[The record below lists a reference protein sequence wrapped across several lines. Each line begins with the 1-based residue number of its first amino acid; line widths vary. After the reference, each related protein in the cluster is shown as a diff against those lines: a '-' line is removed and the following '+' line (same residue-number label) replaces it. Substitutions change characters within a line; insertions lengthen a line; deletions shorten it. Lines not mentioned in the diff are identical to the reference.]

1 MLIYSTFHG
10 PSHQQVMEISEVVNV
25 FQYVVTME
33 WSCFIFY
40 FYDDSFRIYDVACI
54 QFCSFIDRLFSSR
67 KCCLHIKM
75 ILFK

>member
-40 FYDDSFRIYDVACI
+40 FYDDSFRIYDVA
-54 QFCSFIDRLFSSR
+54 
-67 KCCLHIKM
+67 
-75 ILFK
+75 